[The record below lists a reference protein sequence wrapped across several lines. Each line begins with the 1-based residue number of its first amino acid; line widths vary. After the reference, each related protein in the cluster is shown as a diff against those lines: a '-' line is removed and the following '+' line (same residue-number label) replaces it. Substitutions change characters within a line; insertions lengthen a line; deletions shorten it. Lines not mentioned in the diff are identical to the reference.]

1 MKDNKEL
8 QPKVVFDC
16 FAEVNRVPRPS
27 KKEEAMIAFL
37 ENFGRSLNLET
48 HTDPTGN
55 VIIRKPATPGNEKR
69 RTVILQSHMDMVCEK
84 NADVDFDFMTDPI
97 RTVTEGEWMKA
108 DGTTLGAD
116 DGIGVAM
123 QMAVLRSDDIEHG
136 PVECVFTRDEETGLT
151 GAMGMQSGFMS
162 GDYLINLDS
171 EDEGQ
176 IYVSCAG
183 GARTTGFF
191 PFLSE
196 AVPAGYYFFKITV
209 KGLTGGHSG
218 DDIEKKRGNAN
229 KWLVRFLCDEM
240 EKFDLRLA
248 DIQSGGL
255 HNAIPREGWAICAV
269 PMECK
274 ETVRVD
280 LNHYIADLEEEYS
293 VTEKNWEIQ
302 LESVPAMSEAMNPA
316 DMRKMLLALRVIHN
330 GVAAMS
336 QDLEGLVE
344 TSSNLASVRKQN
356 DCIVVTTSQRSS
368 LGSARENMSA
378 TVRAALV
385 LGGATAETNEGYP
398 GWKMNPDS
406 KILKVAVES
415 YKRLFGREPEIKA
428 IHAGLEC
435 GLFSEKY
442 PHLDMISMGPTL
454 RGVHSPDERLL
465 IPTVQMVWDHLLDI
479 LRNVPEE

>member
-55 VIIRKPATPGNEKR
+55 VIIRKPATPGNEMR

-151 GAMGMQSGFMS
+151 GAMGMQPGFMS
-162 GDYLINLDS
+162 GDNLINLDS

-191 PFLSE
+191 PFCSE
-196 AVPAGYYFFKITV
+196 AVPAGYYFFKVTV
-209 KGLTGGHSG
+209 KGLNSTCGPESLH
-218 DDIEKKRGNAN
+218 R
-229 KWLVRFLCDEM
+229 R
-240 EKFDLRLA
+240 
-248 DIQSGGL
+248 SGGRVFRDGEKL
-255 HNAIPREGWAICAV
+255 GNSAGKCSRHERGDESCRYAENASC
-269 PMECK
+269 
-274 ETVRVD
+274 
-280 LNHYIADLEEEYS
+280 
-293 VTEKNWEIQ
+293 
-302 LESVPAMSEAMNPA
+302 PAGDP
-316 DMRKMLLALRVIHN
+316 
-330 GVAAMS
+330 
-336 QDLEGLVE
+336 
-344 TSSNLASVRKQN
+344 
-356 DCIVVTTSQRSS
+356 
-368 LGSARENMSA
+368 
-378 TVRAALV
+378 
-385 LGGATAETNEGYP
+385 
-398 GWKMNPDS
+398 
-406 KILKVAVES
+406 
-415 YKRLFGREPEIKA
+415 
-428 IHAGLEC
+428 
-435 GLFSEKY
+435 
-442 PHLDMISMGPTL
+442 
-454 RGVHSPDERLL
+454 
-465 IPTVQMVWDHLLDI
+465 
-479 LRNVPEE
+479 